1 MTVAVFSDKLFV
13 FDLFSFYRLVSCR
26 VVLVDEVVFC
36 FKILLIIIYVLLP
49 NSLIMLFCDMVM
61 IKVLVIIP

>member
-36 FKILLIIIYVLLP
+36 FKILLIIIDFLLLK
-49 NSLIMLFCDMVM
+49 SISIGSIFFTTKDD
-61 IKVLVIIP
+61 LV